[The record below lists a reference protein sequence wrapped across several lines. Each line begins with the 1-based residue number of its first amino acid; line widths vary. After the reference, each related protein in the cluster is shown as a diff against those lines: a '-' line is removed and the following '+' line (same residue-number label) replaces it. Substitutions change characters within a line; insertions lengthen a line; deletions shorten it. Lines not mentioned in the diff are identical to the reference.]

1 MPIVAVMV
9 HVDEVEAGLLWY
21 KQAFPS
27 AERKSIR
34 DPFFEYLD
42 VDGVRIEIVMADEK
56 VTSGVAGSVAYWH
69 VEDFDVALQHM
80 QSIGATLYRG
90 PLKIE
95 DNLRMCQF
103 RDPWGN
109 CIGLR
114 G

>member
-9 HVDEVEAGLLWY
+9 HVADVEAGLFWY
-21 KQAFPS
+21 QQAFPS

-34 DPFFEYLD
+34 EPFFEYLD
-42 VDGVRIEIVMADEK
+42 VGGVRLEIVPADEK
-56 VTSGVAGSVAYWH
+56 VTSGTAGSVAYWQ

-80 QSIGATLYRG
+80 QSKGATLYRG
-90 PLKIE
+90 PLKVE
-95 DNLRMCQF
+95 DNLRMCQV